1 MEKRTRRT
9 FRRHSLLSGGIG
21 VPETAVADVQ
31 TLPVF
36 IPVLGEGHGEV
47 TVKVLER
54 VDDEIDR
61 AELSDRL
68 EPLGGDVGLHAALG
82 RLEVLREHVAGADVL
97 RVEVRVGGVDLGGGG
112 EDVDQEGLEEK
123 ETKSW

>member
-1 MEKRTRRT
+1 MPHIE
-9 FRRHSLLSGGIG
+9 
-21 VPETAVADVQ
+21 P
-31 TLPVF
+31 LPVLV
-36 IPVLGEGHGEV
+36 PVLRKGDGEV
-47 TVKVLER
+47 ALKILQR

-82 RLEVLREHVAGADVL
+82 RLEMLREHVAGADVL